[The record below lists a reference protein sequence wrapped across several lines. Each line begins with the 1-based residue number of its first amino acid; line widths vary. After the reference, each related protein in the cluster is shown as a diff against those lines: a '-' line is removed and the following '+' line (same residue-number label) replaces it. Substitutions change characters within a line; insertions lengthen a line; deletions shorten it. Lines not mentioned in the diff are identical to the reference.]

1 MTLTLS
7 SQFHTPAQQALK
19 QGDTAEA
26 LRLLQQQIRA
36 NPQDAPLRIFLFQLL
51 CVVGQWDR
59 ALNQLTVIS
68 ELDREASPMVQ
79 TYREVIRCEVLRAAV
94 LKGTKAPLLFGEP
107 QPWLALLIEAML
119 REGRGDVADA
129 EQLRAR
135 AFDEAPATRGSAGE
149 HAFEWIA
156 DADSRLG
163 PVLEIIIN
171 GKYYWLPFSRLSRIE
186 FEAPVDLRDTVWLP
200 AQLTLATGAEA
211 VGFVPTRYPG
221 SEGAAAGYQL
231 SRLTDWQEPHPGY
244 FTGLGQRMFMAEAL
258 ELPILDLRV
267 LELEGSE
274 A

>member
-7 SQFHTPAQQALK
+7 SQLHTPAQQALK

-36 NPQDAPLRIFLFQLL
+36 NPQDAKLRIFLFQLL
-51 CVVGQWDR
+51 CVLGQWDR

-68 ELDREASPMVQ
+68 ELDREASAMVQ

-119 REGRGDVADA
+119 REGRGDVAA
-129 EQLRAR
+129 AAQLRAR
-135 AFDEAPATRGSAGE
+135 AFDEAPATRGTAGD

-163 PVLEIIIN
+163 PVLEIIVN

-200 AQLTLATGAEA
+200 AQFTLATGAEA

-221 SEGAAAGYQL
+221 SEGAAPGYQL
-231 SRLTDWQEPHPGY
+231 ARLTDWQEPHPGY
-244 FTGLGQRMFMAEAL
+244 FTGVGQRLFMAGEL